1 MSQTAAAIW
10 SAYPSASP
18 DSINRNGYSSSN
30 NNNNMD
36 QPRSNPSFISPAF
49 DLADIL
55 NPASRADKRMS
66 LDYASSA
73 PGSAHPQYASSP
85 NDFDSLSA
93 SLHAGPNAQQQHANH
108 LGAGSSGGGG
118 GGGGGGGY
126 DQGGDGM
133 DLGGSGAPDQP
144 YEYFSSSNGGNPFG
158 SRYRT
163 NASSSSSLGQG
174 FSALGPDA
182 LYPHAPSPFG
192 DSMSAFAPSGAHGP
206 FGDLVGG
213 LPSSYSS
220 GKVSPLTPNDP
231 LGGGLQGPSGFPGL
245 GGGGGGPKSEGSAF
259 AQYDLLNGPERRP
272 SNGGFQSD
280 YHHDDFVGNGALGLA
295 GFPPSSTLQHFQERL
310 GRFEPHGAHYPSN
323 AGGVPSLHHRSSVD
337 GMMRGVNPHA
347 THGVVGGFDD
357 IPPFPS
363 MAPELALRMPGQ
375 NIDETLQRMKLQAH
389 VGMGAAATD
398 LQSFIRYACIL
409 LLYLCT
415 QILMC
420 VLQTVF
426 GSVRPGV

>member
-1 MSQTAAAIW
+1 MSQAIW
-10 SAYPSASP
+10 SAYPSPSP
-18 DSINRNGYSSSN
+18 DSINRNSYSSSS
-30 NNNNMD
+30 NMD

-66 LDYASSA
+66 LDYNTSA
-73 PGSAHPQYASSP
+73 PSSAHPQYASSP

-93 SLHAGPNAQQQHANH
+93 SLHAGPNSQAHANH
-108 LGAGSSGGGG
+108 LGAGSSGGGN
-118 GGGGGGGY
+118 GGY
-126 DQGGDGM
+126 EQGGDGM
-133 DLGGSGAPDQP
+133 DLGGSGAQDQP

-174 FSALGPDA
+174 FNSLGPDA

-192 DSMSAFAPSGAHGP
+192 DSMSAFAPSGAHGA

-231 LGGGLQGPSGFPGL
+231 LGGGLQGPSSFP
-245 GGGGGGPKSEGSAF
+245 GGPKSENNAF

-272 SNGGFQSD
+272 SFQSD
-280 YHHDDFVGNGALGLA
+280 YHDDFVGNGALGLA

-310 GRFEPHGAHYPSN
+310 GRFEPHGAHYPGAPPN
-323 AGGVPSLHHRSSVD
+323 PGGVPSQLHHRSSLD

-347 THGVVGGFDD
+347 THGGVGGFDD

-398 LQSFIRYACIL
+398 LQSFIR
-409 LLYLCT
+409 
-415 QILMC
+415 
-420 VLQTVF
+420 
-426 GSVRPGV
+426 